1 MTGFEEVR
9 PFENMWAP
17 LKARLELRQMFE
29 RWLTRSRHHL
39 RSFEPGEP
47 IGELSLLE
55 LCRHYRLEY
64 PGSTQNIATIW
75 DESEHRIA
83 DGGPTFAEL
92 VHAGWVFFDG
102 GRWVMQ
108 GAPTGTSMDIVYP
121 SPSTK
126 DFLTGLRKAR
136 LVPRTE
142 TPAQTAQE
150 LVERLSTADLLA
162 RHIPTKNPE
171 WLVGRLWEQLCP
183 KLKPLS
189 TGDGDTLQ
197 AEPATV
203 NDPDSP
209 VTLLE
214 AGIAAVDTAFLEWS
228 AWCDIL
234 GSTMKWDVSWGDIE
248 MQCCREGA
256 HRVLERQTL
265 WDAWDNDTTR
275 YVEVLETTF
284 ALSEDQIRY
293 VGAAKKA
300 PPRTLVSRADWLSWP
315 EIEHLMMGRL
325 GKSTVRSAFGLLCSE
340 LEATDIGQNVTTT
353 ATAVMSFAAD
363 HPMALQQ
370 LLLRIDA
377 VPALLVD
384 MLLHQR
390 AACLATRLAIEWRL
404 DSWRDSDRNV
414 IREAQTKAFAV
425 QDSLSLLHFHLGQS
439 TLDLEECA
447 SLVTWCYAGG
457 TGSRKAVADSRGPIG
472 RQLLGMIGKESPEVQ
487 SAVLE
492 YLVDQIAYKDNIPRA
507 RFAAVLD
514 ALESLPNATSADASQ
529 VVALYVKFARE
540 LHLDWT
546 DAFSLSE
553 QLAARLVATA
563 LAQSAPE
570 RDALLLPVD
579 SAKLL
584 RDTPD
589 NERTSLHYSI
599 AQTLR
604 QHVRLLARAVAGWP
618 NREVPKELCDAL
630 QTLTSRSVIE
640 HAEKGRVG
648 ALTDKYTALRSY
660 AQKESSPAPDLAAAW
675 RRLDACRQE
684 DMLMAFV
691 QSDDPVL
698 LAELLQNLPAAAKPT
713 IQAKLRQLKP
723 GEASSVWSWPE
734 LQQRITALLAAG
746 EYELAREHLSE
757 AQKNLDRAP
766 PEFRLNFFGLELQLL
781 LKEQN
786 WTALDTASVPSAL
799 KEATMR
805 QAQDQLAFYKATSQ
819 LLRPNG
825 NLASAQVVLQ
835 RLAAHAGTSSTYRD
849 NVFAVALQQLLGPT
863 LQPLTD
869 DDKVTGEAL
878 LAQIN
883 AAVTADEKSA
893 HSSLL
898 ANRALLLLALQKPK
912 DAVDSIAARRHDTR
926 NRDLELIAV
935 LAKSE
940 MGLRDEAMALLNA
953 AILEFGADDRFL
965 TVKNDLQASIPFAN
979 VTSASFVIDPISS
992 IRVALQQLAE
1002 LLPAQ
1007 VGDVLGPPGRGLKGF
1022 LIREVSRAVATL
1034 QHMAAMLRGRK
1045 NPKEE
1050 AKYED
1055 DLNTAVREVLGA
1067 SLASVK
1073 WHVSDQSLGGT
1084 TANGNPGE
1092 RDAVIKVANQEIS
1105 IYEALVSTGLNRINT
1120 KEHFDKL
1127 VSYGICDI
1135 YFHVTYSY
1143 ADSLAP
1149 LLEYVREMLEKEVP
1163 SNLTYTRS
1171 RKLDSTES
1179 SVSGFEAIYLADGH
1193 REIAIV
1199 FLVADL
1205 RAKAQAT
1212 GPT

>member
-29 RWLTRSRHHL
+29 RWLSRSRHHL

-47 IGELSLLE
+47 VDELSLLE

-64 PGSTQNIATIW
+64 PGSAQDIATIW
-75 DESEHRIA
+75 DESEHRLA

-108 GAPTGTSMDIVYP
+108 GAPAGTSLDIVYP

-126 DFLTGLRKAR
+126 ELLTGLRKAR

-142 TPAQTAQE
+142 TPAQSAQE
-150 LVERLSTADLLA
+150 LVERLSAADLLA
-162 RHIPTKNPE
+162 RRIPTKNPE
-171 WLVGRLWEQLCP
+171 WLVGKLWEQLCP

-189 TGDGDTLQ
+189 TEDNDTLQ

-209 VTLLE
+209 LTLLE
-214 AGIAAVDTAFLEWS
+214 ADIAAVDKAFLEWS

-234 GSTMKWDVSWGDIE
+234 GSTVKWDVSWGDTE
-248 MQCCREGA
+248 MQCCREA
-256 HRVLERQTL
+256 ALRVLERQAL
-265 WDAWDNDTTR
+265 WGAWDNDVTR
-275 YVEVLETTF
+275 YAEVLETTF
-284 ALSEDQIRY
+284 ALSKDQMRY
-293 VGAAKKA
+293 VGAPTKA

-325 GKSTVRSAFGLLCSE
+325 GRSTVGFAFGVLCSE
-340 LEATDIGQNVTTT
+340 LEATDIGPNVTTT
-353 ATAVMSFAAD
+353 ATAVMSFAVD

-370 LLLRIDA
+370 LLFRTEA
-377 VPALLVD
+377 VPSLLVD
-384 MLLHQR
+384 MLMHQR
-390 AACLATRLAIEWRL
+390 TACLATRLAIEWRP

-414 IREAQTKAFAV
+414 NREAQTTAFAV
-425 QDSLSLLHFHLGQS
+425 QDSLSLLHYHLGQS
-439 TLDLEECA
+439 TLDLEEFA
-447 SLVTWCYAGG
+447 ALVTWCYAGG
-457 TGSRKAVADSRGPIG
+457 AGSRKRVADSRGPVG
-472 RQLLGMIGKESPEVQ
+472 QQLLGMIAKENQEIQ
-487 SAVLE
+487 SAVLQ
-492 YLVDQIAYKDNIPRA
+492 YLVDQVAYEDNIPRA
-507 RFAAVLD
+507 RFAGVLD
-514 ALESLPNATSADASQ
+514 ALEYLSSATSVDTFQ
-529 VVALYVKFARE
+529 VVALYSKFARK

-553 QLAARLVATA
+553 KLAARLVVTA

-570 RDALLLPVD
+570 RDALLLPFD
-579 SAKLL
+579 TAKLL
-584 RDTPD
+584 RETPD
-589 NERTSLHYSI
+589 DERTSVHYSV

-618 NREVPKELCDAL
+618 DGEVPTELCDAL
-630 QTLTSRSVIE
+630 QTLISRSVIE

-648 ALTDKYTALRSY
+648 ALTDRYTPVRFY
-660 AQKESSPAPDLAAAW
+660 AKKESSPALDLAAAW
-675 RRLDACRQE
+675 RRLNTRRQE
-684 DMLMAFV
+684 DMLVALV

-713 IQAKLRQLKP
+713 IRTKLRQLKP

-734 LQQRITALLAAG
+734 LQQRITSLLAAG
-746 EYELAREHLSE
+746 EYELAREHLNE
-757 AQKNLDRAP
+757 AQKDLDRAP
-766 PEFRLNFFGLELQLL
+766 LEFRLNFFSLELQLL
-781 LKEQN
+781 LKEKS
-786 WTALDTASVPSAL
+786 WTALDATDIPPAL
-799 KEATMR
+799 NEATMR
-805 QAQDQLAFYKATSQ
+805 QAREQLDFYKATSQ

-835 RLAAHAGTSSTYRD
+835 RLAASAGAASTYRD

-863 LQPLTD
+863 LQPLTGA
-869 DDKVTGEAL
+869 DKVTGEAL

-883 AAVTADEKSA
+883 AAVSGDEKSA

-898 ANRALLLLALQKPK
+898 ANRALLLLALQRPK
-912 DAVDSIAARRHDTR
+912 DAVESIAARRHDIR

-940 MGLRDEAMALLNA
+940 MGLRDEAMAILDA

-965 TVKNDLQASIPFAN
+965 TVKSDLQAGAAVAN
-979 VTSASFVIDPISS
+979 VASASFVIDPISS

-1007 VGDVLGPPGRGLKGF
+1007 VGDVLGPPGGGLKGF

-1045 NPKEE
+1045 NPKEV

-1067 SLASVK
+1067 SLAAVK
-1073 WHVSDQSLGGT
+1073 WHVADQSLGGT

-1092 RDAVIKVANQEIS
+1092 RDAVIKVANHEIS
-1105 IYEALVSTGLNRINT
+1105 IYEALVSTGLNRVNT

-1127 VSYGICDI
+1127 VSYGVCDI

-1143 ADSLAP
+1143 AESLAP
-1149 LLEYVREMLEKEVP
+1149 LLEYVSEMLEKEVP
-1163 SNLTYTRS
+1163 FGFTYIAS

-1179 SVSGFEAIYLADGH
+1179 AVRGYVATYLADGH
-1193 REIAIV
+1193 REIAVV
-1199 FLVADL
+1199 FLIADL
-1205 RAKAQAT
+1205 RAKAQAANSA
-1212 GPT
+1212 